1 MFYTLCNTVN
11 KCIFFPSKIMFE
23 RERKKR
29 KTTKLDS
36 AMGIWQDKEYKSEKK
51 IREKKSE
58 TKCNRLFTFFWMW
71 SVWCSMFKLCS
82 VYHCV
87 QCILGFI
94 STYSKY
100 IKREF
105 VTSRIRKNKKKECRA
120 IEICNPNRPKK
131 SVSITIQ
138 NHQRLNAC
146 VIPWICHESTEPGCY
161 FFCLFVWFLIRLSK
175 FSLTLRS
182 LVQQRKLYKFIKY
195 IKIRTQREIYSN
207 GIFKQRIHITHRN
220 YDRQ

>member
-146 VIPWICHESTEPGCY
+146 VIPWIYRTWLLL
-161 FFCLFVWFLIRLSK
+161 FLFVC
-175 FSLTLRS
+175 
-182 LVQQRKLYKFIKY
+182 LVFDQIEQIQFNASIIGATKKAVQVYKIHKNTNT
-195 IKIRTQREIYSN
+195 KRN
-207 GIFKQRIHITHRN
+207 IFKWYIQATN
-220 YDRQ
+220 TYNT